1 MTAAA
6 KPVRGQIVELQYL
19 RALAVLLVVI
29 GQYGAKGVIMLNF
42 DLKPD
47 FPDTPRNWEW
57 EIENAFTWGGR

>member
-1 MTAAA
+1 
-6 KPVRGQIVELQYL
+6 VDLSQIIISHPEVTSFKD
-19 RALAVLLVVI
+19 LLVVI
-29 GQYGAKGVIMLNF
+29 GQYGAKGVILLNF